1 MFTKTALTLA
11 SAVLLAV
18 SLPAAAEMKIGFVN
32 SDRLMRDAAP
42 AMKAQK
48 KLEKEFEKREQE
60 LQKVSKQLQGMQ
72 EGLEKNA
79 VTMSD
84 TDRKNKEREF
94 NDLNRDFQR
103 RQREFRE
110 DLNQR
115 RNEELAAVIER
126 ANKAIKAIAEGS
138 LLVTVRPGKSA
149 GLIARLKRKRIA
161 ASVVGKVVADR
172 RRRTIVRRDGRVEA
186 LAVPE
191 QDPFWPAFFEGLE
204 RT

>member
-79 VTMSD
+79 VTLSE

-103 RQREFRE
+103 HQREFRE

-115 RNEELAAVIER
+115 RNEELASVIER
-126 ANKAIKAIAEGS
+126 ANKAIKAIAEAEKYDIIFQDA
-138 LLVTVRPGKSA
+138 VYANP
-149 GLIARLKRKRIA
+149 RIDITD
-161 ASVVGKVVADR
+161 KV
-172 RRRTIVRRDGRVEA
+172 IKA
-186 LAVPE
+186 LA
-191 QDPFWPAFFEGLE
+191 DAPAAAK
-204 RT
+204 